1 MSTPRVAMFLGA
13 GASKHFR
20 APLTKEILPEIMR
33 RLATGSLFEKAH
45 ENQALQRL
53 LRKLLPGIE
62 SLQPKEQEHVL
73 ITEIL
78 SLVDYMLLSA
88 FVPAPRARAD
98 ELQEGRMLL
107 ERAILDATT
116 TCRYDRS
123 HSTTVPDRLRELA
136 RWMYLVGQE
145 SSLALVSTN
154 YDELIESAFYWSF
167 MDRTGDRPF
176 DIVNTSVNF
185 GMSWRDTNG
194 SIFHPPQNYRHS
206 ILKLHGSVDWVKC
219 DLCGWIVCN
228 DDFFFSTAPNH
239 YAFLTAHDG
248 KDTCTC
254 GHSPL
259 RPVIIAPSLV
269 RDIRDINILDVWKA
283 AFEELRTADYW
294 YMIGYSLPI
303 DDYAIRSML
312 MRALASRGL
321 QRQPSI
327 EVYQWGTDEVTSA
340 RYRAFFG
347 PNCIYHTTG
356 MQGFLDDVVKKNM
369 FLTRPSAV
377 ASAT

>member
-1 MSTPRVAMFLGA
+1 M
-13 GASKHFR
+13 
-20 APLTKEILPEIMR
+20 
-33 RLATGSLFEKAH
+33 
-45 ENQALQRL
+45 
-53 LRKLLPGIE
+53 
-62 SLQPKEQEHVL
+62 

-136 RWMYLVGQE
+136 RGMYLMGQE
-145 SSLALVSTN
+145 SSLTLVSTN

-219 DLCGWIVCN
+219 DLFGLIVCN
-228 DDFFFSTAPNH
+228 DDFSSA
-239 YAFLTAHDG
+239 
-248 KDTCTC
+248 
-254 GHSPL
+254 L
-259 RPVIIAPSLV
+259 RPTTTHSSQ
-269 RDIRDINILDVWKA
+269 
-283 AFEELRTADYW
+283 RTV
-294 YMIGYSLPI
+294 GGTH
-303 DDYAIRSML
+303 
-312 MRALASRGL
+312 ALAGIR
-321 QRQPSI
+321 R
-327 EVYQWGTDEVTSA
+327 
-340 RYRAFFG
+340 
-347 PNCIYHTTG
+347 
-356 MQGFLDDVVKKNM
+356 
-369 FLTRPSAV
+369 
-377 ASAT
+377 